1 MIAILVSSATTILIG
16 MLATKAPR
24 HSRHLYFLPHVASA
38 SWALHNSAVLTT
50 NERYNGLYAMSIA
63 LYTLHLYSY
72 LYLVDTDLDTDT
84 WVQVWFIQPNLRYL
98 RTSKSTARAEHAAQK
113 QSRKQ
118 FVKTRLMSIMIIY
131 ALLVV
136 YYEVIDLPSR
146 LHIQPNDF
154 TPSKRSFFRRLA
166 ASQSPVTLHEVL
178 VRIWSVFEFIILDWA
193 SLTAIHSV
201 FASISV
207 SLHLD
212 LPKHWPP
219 LFGSIRE
226 TYSLR
231 NYWTKFWHLLF
242 YRMGNAYA
250 DWLLR
255 LLLAGNERTP
265 LSRYLK
271 NFLVFLFSGI
281 VHFSVRRL
289 TCGRGTGEWQIG
301 VWYLAQPVLFLA
313 EDRVLG
319 GRQASRMGKL
329 LGYLWVYG
337 FLFWSVPKIQYPA
350 LYGGDGLQW

>member
-1 MIAILVSSATTILIG
+1 MIT
-16 MLATKAPR
+16 
-24 HSRHLYFLPHVASA
+24 
-38 SWALHNSAVLTT
+38 
-50 NERYNGLYAMSIA
+50 
-63 LYTLHLYSY
+63 
-72 LYLVDTDLDTDT
+72 
-84 WVQVWFIQPNLRYL
+84 
-98 RTSKSTARAEHAAQK
+98 
-113 QSRKQ
+113 
-118 FVKTRLMSIMIIY
+118 Y
-131 ALLVV
+131 ALMVV
-136 YYEVIDLPSR
+136 YYEVIDLPNR

-178 VRIWSVFEFIILDWA
+178 VRIWCVFEFIILDWA

-231 NYWTKFWHLLF
+231 NYWAKFWHLLF
-242 YRMGNAYA
+242 Y
-250 DWLLR
+250 
-255 LLLAGNERTP
+255 
-265 LSRYLK
+265 
-271 NFLVFLFSGI
+271 
-281 VHFSVRRL
+281 
-289 TCGRGTGEWQIG
+289 
-301 VWYLAQPVLFLA
+301 
-313 EDRVLG
+313 
-319 GRQASRMGKL
+319 RMGKL